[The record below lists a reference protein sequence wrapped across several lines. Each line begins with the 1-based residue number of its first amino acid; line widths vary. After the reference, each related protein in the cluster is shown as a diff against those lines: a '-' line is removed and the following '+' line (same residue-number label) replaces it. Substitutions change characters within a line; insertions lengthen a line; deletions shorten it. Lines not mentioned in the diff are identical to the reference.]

1 MVISNARYEKK
12 HAGTKNRGYFTQWGY
27 PSAVQ
32 ADEPDF
38 EIPRYEEVKFLRLED
53 FEE

>member
-1 MVISNARYEKK
+1 MAISNARYEKK
-12 HAGTKNRGYFTQWGY
+12 HAGTKNRGYFSQFGY
-27 PSAVQ
+27 PASNSL
-32 ADEPDF
+32 DPNEF